1 MKLATKLSLAIAAG
15 SLLGLVAI
23 GLTAYL
29 FTRSALEHSLIADQS
44 TAARQILEQIDRH
57 IYERASDIAAMAG
70 NQPFEA
76 FLSREAVERNYLQQR
91 LNELSVITGPWDFLM
106 LVNRTGEVVLST
118 EKMFLSTS
126 VDTDF
131 RTHNA
136 FVAAMHGNAYYSDA
150 IPEELT
156 GKTTILLSQP
166 IRNKR
171 EPRAPVIG
179 VIIGSLAWPAVV
191 QILENTRHHAML
203 VDRTGAIIAQNAAP
217 QPDRIV
223 ANLPIIE
230 NALKGQAAHAV
241 LKRGRKNLLQVDTV
255 AVTVPQKGYLTY
267 QGSGWALLLEQP
279 LHNMLASSR
288 ESALKLTLFIAPG
301 VLLMAAGIGWIVR
314 KIVTRPLAVLTGTT
328 QAFASGDLT
337 QRVKI
342 SSTDELGQLASSFNT
357 MADGLQASYA
367 NLEAKVLE
375 RTAELEKSNK
385 ELDEFTYII
394 SHDLKEPL
402 RSIDAFSKF
411 VAEDYREQLGEEG
424 GNYISRVRDNA
435 KRLHELIEDLLEL
448 SRLSRKPNEFQQV
461 DILDVLKDIKLRF
474 GAVLEQ
480 KRIDLLISPA
490 IPSTLCDRV
499 RIGEVFANLIS
510 NAIKYNDKAKCVI
523 TIGCRDEAEAR
534 VFYVQ
539 DNGPGISAQYHAKIF
554 EIFQRLN
561 RREDQ
566 EGTGVGLTIVK
577 KIVDLHKGR
586 VWVESKV
593 GDGATFFFTIPK
605 KEEPCKS
612 PT

>member
-29 FTRSALEHSLIADQS
+29 FTRSALERSLIADQS

-70 NQPFEA
+70 DLPFED
-76 FLSREAVERNYLQQR
+76 FLSLRLVERDYLQQR

-118 EKMFLSTS
+118 EKAFLGTS
-126 VDTDF
+126 VDLDF
-131 RTHNA
+131 RTRAA
-136 FVAAMHGNAYYSDA
+136 FVAAMHGDAYYSDA
-150 IPEELT
+150 VPEELT

-171 EPRAPVIG
+171 EPRAPIVG
-179 VIIGSLAWPAVV
+179 VIVGSLAWPAVV
-191 QILENTRHHAML
+191 QILESTRHHAML
-203 VDRTGAIIAQNAAP
+203 VDGTGAVIAENAAP

-223 ANLPIIE
+223 AKLPIVE

-241 LKRGRKNLLQVDTV
+241 LKRGQKTLLQVDTL

-279 LHNMLASSR
+279 LHNMLASAR
-288 ESALKLTLFIAPG
+288 GSAFKLTLFIAPG
-301 VLLMAAGIGWIVR
+301 ILLMAAGIGWMVR
-314 KIVTRPLAVLTGTT
+314 KIVTRPIALLTGTT
-328 QAFASGDLT
+328 RAFASGDLT
-337 QRVKI
+337 QRVRI
-342 SSTDELGQLASSFNT
+342 DSSDELGQLASSFNA
-357 MADGLQASYA
+357 MADSLQASHT
-367 NLEAKVLE
+367 NLEEKVLQ

-394 SHDLKEPL
+394 SHDLREPL

-424 GNYISRVRDNA
+424 GNYLSRVRANA
-435 KRLHELIEDLLEL
+435 KRLQELIEDLLEL
-448 SRLSRKPNEFQQV
+448 SRLSRKPNEFQNV
-461 DILDVLKDIKLRF
+461 DIAGVLEDIKLRF
-474 GAVLEQ
+474 DAVLEQ
-480 KRIDLLISPA
+480 KHIDLLISPA
-490 IPSTLCDRV
+490 LPSILCDRV
-499 RIGEVFANLIS
+499 RIGEIFANLIS
-510 NAIKYNDKAKCVI
+510 NAIKYNDKNKCVI
-523 TIGCRDEAEAR
+523 TIGHRDEAEAH

-539 DNGPGISAQYHAKIF
+539 DNGPGIPAQYHAKIF

-561 RREDQ
+561 KREDQ

-577 KIVDLHKGR
+577 KIVELHKGR

-605 KEEPCKS
+605 EEPCKKS
-612 PT
+612 TS